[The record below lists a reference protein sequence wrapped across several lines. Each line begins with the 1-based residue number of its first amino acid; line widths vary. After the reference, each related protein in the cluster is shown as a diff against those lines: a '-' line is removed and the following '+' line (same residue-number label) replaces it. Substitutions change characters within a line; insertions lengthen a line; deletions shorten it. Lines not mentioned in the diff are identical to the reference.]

1 MKTFQ
6 ISTGDDPEKD
16 DVKERKPKTEKK
28 ETEDVPFT

>member
-16 DVKERKPKTEKK
+16 EVKERKPKTEEKEKK
-28 ETEDVPFT
+28 EIPFN